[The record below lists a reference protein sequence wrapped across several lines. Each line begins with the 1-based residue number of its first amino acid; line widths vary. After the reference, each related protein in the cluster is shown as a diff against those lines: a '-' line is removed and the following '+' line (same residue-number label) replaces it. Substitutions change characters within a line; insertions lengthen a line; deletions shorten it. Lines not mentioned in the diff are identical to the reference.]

1 MRTSRASG
9 PTTCGRTVT
18 APSIPNIQMTPQM
31 PSTKRTMRG
40 TSQGISRW
48 NAITSSTDTLMKTM
62 SAAIIGLR

>member
-1 MRTSRASG
+1 
-9 PTTCGRTVT
+9 
-18 APSIPNIQMTPQM
+18 M